1 MVKTTGKSGKKLRK
15 FKGLWIPAA
24 LLECSKFTAAE
35 KLIFAEVDSL
45 DVDGKGCFAS
55 NDHFA
60 KILGNTAKNASRVI
74 NLMVEKEL
82 LASEVIV
89 GEKGR
94 LNRRFLKIRSAETE
108 SLLSPKVGSRLS
120 PEVGSRLSPEAGIRL
135 SPEMGGGLPRSGD
148 QTIPRSG
155 EGSPQ
160 KWGSYNKEEVYNER
174 YKGEREKQT
183 LPPSPESLAQENF
196 KTISACAGLPDD
208 FLQWFEAEVLGRFD
222 KYILSAVE
230 LRDWHERFFLIFD
243 EDVCIE
249 AICSYREQCPQK
261 KWRPDFGAIKK
272 SAAAAH
278 RKIELAKEATHKV
291 KKTKHHKSIG
301 EMYAERPIADLLE
314 EYRRNP
320 ITRESVHRNAPEL
333 DAKIRELLQ
342 KEVCV

>member
-1 MVKTTGKSGKKLRK
+1 MAKTTGKPGKKLRK

-45 DVDGKGCFAS
+45 DVDGAGCFAS

-74 NLMVEKEL
+74 NLMVKKEL
-82 LASEVIV
+82 LALTL
-89 GEKGR
+89 EKGKR
-94 LNRRFLKIRSAETE
+94 GFIERRFLTVSSPIVR
-108 SLLSPKVGSRLS
+108 SLLSPEIGIARSPEMGREGRSPKVGSAA
-120 PEVGSRLSPEAGIRL
+120 PHKWGAP
-135 SPEMGGGLPRSGD
+135 
-148 QTIPRSG
+148 IPISG
-155 EGSPQ
+155 EV
-160 KWGSYNKEEVYNER
+160 YKEEVYNER
-174 YKGEREKQT
+174 YKGEREDQKN
-183 LPPSPESLAQENF
+183 LPPSPEFLALENF
-196 KTISACAGLPDD
+196 KTISASAKLPAD

-230 LRDWHERFFLIFD
+230 LRDWHERFFMIC
-243 EDVCIE
+243 DVEIAVE
-249 AICSYREQCPQK
+249 AICRHREQCPPK
-261 KWRPDFGAIKK
+261 KWRPDFGVIKK

-278 RKIELAKEATHKV
+278 QRNIEIV
-291 KKTKHHKSIG
+291 KKAKHKAKNTCDHKSIS

-320 ITRESVHRNAPEL
+320 ITRESVYRNAPAL
-333 DAKIRELLQ
+333 DVKIRELLQ